1 MKQKI
6 PGTLIHFFGFHMF
19 YYAIGLS
26 AYFWFVARF
35 STEVAGDPL
44 RLSLDWALPI
54 GAIIYLPVT
63 LYLYRL
69 SGNKPLAPIRAA
81 KYATGWMICSVL
93 TGICTAG
100 FIALS
105 FVVTDPA
112 ATDIAQPAT
121 NTFSPRTRITYRT
134 NSGDQFQVAAE
145 DSRKSLLV
153 FKSRL
158 GYYYW
163 VDRKF

>member
-19 YYAIGLS
+19 YYAIGVS
-26 AYFWFVARF
+26 AYLWFIARF
-35 STEVAGDPL
+35 STEVAGNPL
-44 RLSLDWALPI
+44 HLSLRWALPI
-54 GAIIYLPVT
+54 GAIIYIPVT

-69 SGNKPLAPIRAA
+69 SGSKPPAPIRIA
-81 KYATGWMICSVL
+81 KYATGWMACSVL

-100 FIALS
+100 YIALS
-105 FVVTDPA
+105 FVVADPV
-112 ATDIAQPAT
+112 ATDIAQPVST
-121 NTFSPRTRITYRT
+121 SFIPRTNIAYRT
-134 NSGDQFQVAAE
+134 NSGEQFQVSAA